1 MKSSTYTLSHAH
13 RNNLKNDN
21 RSSEHFRQIFASQ
34 NTRNGVSEHENFKI
48 FWKSMP
54 PDPPPPPS
62 GSSVIKKKY
71 DFMYLQSW
79 TVFLSLLTWYRLETL
94 ITYFTQRSTPLK
106 EKNTLDN

>member
-1 MKSSTYTLSHAH
+1 MTIDLVNILDRFLPLKTLEMAFQSMKISKFSGKACPQT
-13 RNNLKNDN
+13 
-21 RSSEHFRQIFASQ
+21 
-34 NTRNGVSEHENFKI
+34 
-48 FWKSMP
+48 
-54 PDPPPPPS
+54 PPPPS

>member
-48 FWKSMP
+48 FWKSKP
-54 PDPPPPPS
+54 PDPPPCPS
-62 GSSVIKKKY
+62 GSSVIKKKIRFY
-71 DFMYLQSW
+71 VLTKLDS
-79 TVFLSLLTWYRLETL
+79 LSFFVNMVSSR
-94 ITYFTQRSTPLK
+94 
-106 EKNTLDN
+106 NLDYIFYSAFNSSKGKKYVR

>member
-54 PDPPPPPS
+54 PDPPPLS
-62 GSSVIKKKY
+62 GSSVIKKIRFYVLTKLDSLSFFVHMVSSRNLDYIFYSAFNSSKGKKY
-71 DFMYLQSW
+71 
-79 TVFLSLLTWYRLETL
+79 VR
-94 ITYFTQRSTPLK
+94 
-106 EKNTLDN
+106 